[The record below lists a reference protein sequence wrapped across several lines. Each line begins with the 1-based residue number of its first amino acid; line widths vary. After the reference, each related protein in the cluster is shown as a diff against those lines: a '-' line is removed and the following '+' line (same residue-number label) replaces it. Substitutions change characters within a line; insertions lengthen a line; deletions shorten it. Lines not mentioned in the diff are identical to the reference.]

1 MKYTFVVLFLAV
13 LALGFFNECQGQP
26 KYDYEIYSAPV
37 PDAVKYHFFL
47 EKNTGGT
54 YQLTEGMDY
63 LSPDVTA
70 LKVGESDTPIFT
82 VNFDN
87 DGAEYKDK
95 HEEEH
100 TNVAAHA
107 GGLYGLEWFVDHG
120 VQQPGHG

>member
-1 MKYTFVVLFLAV
+1 MNSHKITSNDTEREKKWNSNKYTVQNKHDHTHG
-13 LALGFFNECQGQP
+13 LGHLP
-26 KYDYEIYSAPV
+26 
-37 PDAVKYHFFL
+37 L
-47 EKNTGGT
+47 EGH
-54 YQLTEGMDY
+54 
-63 LSPDVTA
+63 
-70 LKVGESDTPIFT
+70 
-82 VNFDN
+82 